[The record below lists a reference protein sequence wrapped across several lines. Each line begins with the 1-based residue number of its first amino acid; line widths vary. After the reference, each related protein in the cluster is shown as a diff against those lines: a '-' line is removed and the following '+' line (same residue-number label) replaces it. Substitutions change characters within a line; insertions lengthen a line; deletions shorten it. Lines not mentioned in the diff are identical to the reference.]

1 MLDFLPQPTRIPM
14 EEAQVVAQHSN
25 GLNWVDIVVILLM
38 LGSGLFAM
46 MRGFVKEGFVLLSLI
61 CGAIV
66 ATRFYPILQPWM
78 RDQITSRVTADI
90 CTWLLLFI
98 STLIV
103 FIPISS
109 FVVGKIQGQAM
120 TAIDR
125 SLGFVF
131 GAVRG
136 ALIACLLYLM
146 LAQFWDKPKDAPYWI
161 KEAKTTPLLVAGA
174 DMIKELVPIQ
184 GQQKKK
190 EGEDGAEE
198 EDSSNNNDEPAKR
211 GDKLRKAEDFL
222 NNLTRPEPELNKNQ
236 PSYDEKAR
244 QHLNDL
250 IEKKSSQ

>member
-1 MLDFLPQPTRIPM
+1 M
-14 EEAQVVAQHSN
+14 EEAQAVAHHTN

-61 CGAIV
+61 CGAIA
-66 ATRFYPILQPWM
+66 ATKFYPVLQPWM
-78 RDQITSRVTADI
+78 REQISSRVTADI

-98 STLIV
+98 GTLIL

-136 ALIACLLYLM
+136 ALIACLLYL
-146 LAQFWDKPKDAPYWI
+146 LIAQFWDKPKDAPYWI
-161 KEAKTTPLLVAGA
+161 KEAKTAPLLVAGA

-184 GQQKKK
+184 GTKKK
-190 EGEDGAEE
+190 EGEDGSEGDDGANSNEE
-198 EDSSNNNDEPAKR
+198 EPRR
-211 GDKLRKAEDFL
+211 GEKLRKAEDFL
-222 NNLTRPEPELNKNQ
+222 RNLTQPEPELNKNQ
-236 PSYDEKAR
+236 PAYDEKAR

-250 IEKKSSQ
+250 IEKKSNQ

>member
-1 MLDFLPQPTRIPM
+1 M
-14 EEAQVVAQHSN
+14 EEAQAVAHHSN

-66 ATRFYPILQPWM
+66 ATRFYPMLQPWM
-78 RDQITSRVTADI
+78 RDQISSRVTADI
-90 CTWLLLFI
+90 CTWLILFI
-98 STLIV
+98 STLIL

-109 FVVGKIQGQAM
+109 FVVGKVQGQAM
-120 TAIDR
+120 TTIDR

-184 GQQKKK
+184 GQKKK
-190 EGEDGAEE
+190 KKNEDGTDSEETEE
-198 EDSSNNNDEPAKR
+198 EDTSNSNDEEPKR
-211 GDKLRKAEDFL
+211 GEKLRKAEDFL
-222 NNLTRPEPELNKNQ
+222 RNLTRPEPELNKNQ
-236 PSYDEKAR
+236 PAYDEKAR

>member
-1 MLDFLPQPTRIPM
+1 M
-14 EEAQVVAQHSN
+14 EEAQAVAHHTN

-61 CGAIV
+61 CGAIA
-66 ATRFYPILQPWM
+66 ATKFYPMLQPWM
-78 RDQITSRVTADI
+78 RDQISSRVTADI

-98 STLIV
+98 GTLIL

-136 ALIACLLYLM
+136 ALIACLLYL
-146 LAQFWDKPKDAPYWI
+146 LIAQFWDKPKDAPYWI

-184 GQQKKK
+184 GTKKK
-190 EGEDGAEE
+190 EGEDGTEGH
-198 EDSSNNNDEPAKR
+198 DSASGNDEEPKR
-211 GDKLRKAEDFL
+211 GEKLRKAEDFL
-222 NNLTRPEPELNKNQ
+222 RNLTRPEPELNKNQ
-236 PSYDEKAR
+236 PAYDEKAR

-250 IEKKSSQ
+250 IEKKSNQ

>member
-1 MLDFLPQPTRIPM
+1 M
-14 EEAQVVAQHSN
+14 EEAQAVAHHTN
-25 GLNWVDIVVILLM
+25 GLNWVDVVVILLM

-98 STLIV
+98 STLIL

-136 ALIACLLYLM
+136 ALIACLLYLL

-161 KEAKTTPLLVAGA
+161 KEAKMTPLLVAGA

-184 GQQKKK
+184 GVKKK
-190 EGEDGAEE
+190 ESEDGTEE
-198 EDSSNNNDEPAKR
+198 EDTDNINDEQPKR
-211 GDKLRKAEDFL
+211 GEKLRKAEDFL
-222 NNLTRPEPELNKNQ
+222 RNLTRPEPELNKNQ
-236 PSYDEKAR
+236 PAYDEKAR

>member
-1 MLDFLPQPTRIPM
+1 M
-14 EEAQVVAQHSN
+14 EEAQAVAHHTN

-184 GQQKKK
+184 GQKKK
-190 EGEDGAEE
+190 KMNEDGTESEDVGE
-198 EDSSNNNDEPAKR
+198 EDSGNSNDEAPKR
-211 GDKLRKAEDFL
+211 GEKLRKAEDFL
-222 NNLTRPEPELNKNQ
+222 HNLTHPEPELNKNQ
-236 PSYDEKAR
+236 PAYDEKAR

>member
-1 MLDFLPQPTRIPM
+1 M
-14 EEAQVVAQHSN
+14 EEAQTVAHSSS
-25 GLNWVDIVVILLM
+25 GLNWVDVVVILLM

-66 ATRFYPILQPWM
+66 ATRFYPMLQPWM
-78 RDQITSRVTADI
+78 RDQISSRVTADI

-98 STLIV
+98 GTLIV

-174 DMIKELVPIQ
+174 DMIRELVPIQ
-184 GQQKKK
+184 GRKKN
-190 EGEDGAEE
+190 EGEDGADREGTESE
-198 EDSSNNNDEPAKR
+198 EDLGNVNDEQPKR
-211 GDKLRKAEDFL
+211 GEKLRKAEDFL
-222 NNLTRPEPELNKNQ
+222 RNLTQPEPELNKNQ
-236 PSYDEKAR
+236 PAYDEKAR
-244 QHLNDL
+244 KHLNDL